1 MQAVKRIKY
10 LGSAIEKSTKVSLF
24 EYLGTP
30 AGKELGHKVWETA
43 KRLGIPVEKRKVSN
57 PKYTGNVNIYPEM
70 FLDIYFFMS
79 EEYVLESV
87 ECEAAEYRIE
97 L

>member
-1 MQAVKRIKY
+1 MQAVKRIEY

-30 AGKELGHKVWETA
+30 AGKELGYKVWEIAT
-43 KRLGIPVEKRKVSN
+43 RLGIPVEKRKVSN
-57 PKYTGNVNIYPEM
+57 PKYTGNVNTYPEM

-79 EEYVLESV
+79 GEYVLENLEYEVV
-87 ECEAAEYRIE
+87 EYKIQ